1 MKTSKLD
8 RLEKILGGTS
18 ISALSTPFIGK
29 TEDLEGVRG
38 VYVLSFAGGKYLYV
52 GKSTNLRSRL
62 QWHLDRNAGRV
73 STLGGVSDKYHSVT
87 DKHPLTGIFVV
98 EHGTLRLETLTS
110 RESLWIG
117 IVHKLIG
124 GSRLVNVNY
133 SGTPGRKKKMQL
145 SPEERAARAAR
156 MSHTIRSLHKDPVY
170 KAKMK
175 QIAKENY
182 SKVDPSIRA
191 ASKARTSAALK
202 AKFSDPKR
210 REFMASKVK
219 QQWQDPEFRRINSER
234 IKRVLEKHRNGE
246 KPIRRKVHLMEVT
259 LLLQPKNSPLQRRY
273 LVRPT
278 FVLPLLSLPS
288 TSDKGPEKKLPG
300 LLQNAISIVRKDP
313 VDWETGKDLLVR
325 SKADEVAL
333 ADHPFIRYAQAYRRK
348 TGSYRTQPCLV
359 RRKDGHL
366 RRLFSHRKVEL
377 ASAGLQHVKDYQNLW
392 AFWSDQH
399 KHPLM
404 R

>member
-1 MKTSKLD
+1 ML
-8 RLEKILGGTS
+8 
-18 ISALSTPFIGK
+18 A
-29 TEDLEGVRG
+29 
-38 VYVLSFAGGKYLYV
+38 FAGGKYLYV

-62 QWHLDRNAGRV
+62 QWHLDRNAGLV
-73 STLGGVSDKYHSVT
+73 STLGGVSDKYHSIT
-87 DKHPLTGIFVV
+87 DKHRLTGIFVV
-98 EHGTLRLETLTS
+98 EHGMLRLETLAS
-110 RESLWIG
+110 RESMWIG
-117 IVHKLIG
+117 MVHKLV
-124 GSRLVNVNY
+124 GSKRLANVNY
-133 SGTPGRKKKMQL
+133 TGTQGEKRAQIR
-145 SPEERAARAAR
+145 SPEVRAAAAAR
-156 MSHTIRSLHKDPVY
+156 MSHLVRSLHKDPVY
-170 KAKMK
+170 KEKMK

-182 SKVDPSIRA
+182 AKVDPAVRSSA
-191 ASKARTSAALK
+191 NAKTSAAQK
-202 AKFSDPKR
+202 ARFSDPKR

-219 QQWQDPEFRRINSER
+219 RQWQDPEFQRTNSER

-399 KHPLM
+399 KYPLM